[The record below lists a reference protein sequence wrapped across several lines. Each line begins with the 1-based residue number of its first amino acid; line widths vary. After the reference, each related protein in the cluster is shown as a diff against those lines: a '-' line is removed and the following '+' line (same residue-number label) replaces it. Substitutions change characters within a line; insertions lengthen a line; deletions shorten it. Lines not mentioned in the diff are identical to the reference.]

1 MRIKLSIKE
10 TYSYIMPF
18 ISSYIN
24 PIDIKEVFEANPEIG
39 KEIKL
44 PIVTTKTI
52 TLVKQTNYLDLIQD
66 IIQHIEIPDDILPI
80 FKSYFSQ
87 ELIVEL
93 RKSLTVEKKYVEISL
108 DEKESFIKI
117 KTSHIMYAFLYGP
130 LSEIHHFMIITL
142 EQFSKWFESNANI
155 FLDAKSGSPVQ
166 NFIQEWCF
174 EKLNEVYRG

>member
-1 MRIKLSIKE
+1 MSIKE

-24 PIDIKEVFEANPEIG
+24 PIDIKEVFEANLEIG
-39 KEIKL
+39 KEIEIKL
-44 PIVTTKTI
+44 SIVNAETI

-80 FKSYFSQ
+80 FKSYFPQ
-87 ELIVEL
+87 ELIKL
-93 RKSLTVEKKYVEISL
+93 LKKSLTVEKEYVKISL
-108 DEKESFIKI
+108 DEKKSIIKI
-117 KTSHIMYAFLYGP
+117 KTSPIMYAFLYGP

-142 EQFSKWFESNANI
+142 EQFSKRFESNATI

-174 EKLNEVYRG
+174 EKLNEVYRV